1 MYPPFW
7 ENFENSI
14 PLSEGMCLCV
24 GEGGGGGPAM
34 KSIIKIPG
42 KVQFALLI
50 NLSKKLITSD
60 KIKN

>member
-1 MYPPFW
+1 MYPTFW

-14 PLSEGMCLCV
+14 PLSEGMCVCR
-24 GEGGGGGPAM
+24 GEGGGGPTM

>member
-7 ENFENSI
+7 ENFENSV
-14 PLSEGMCLCV
+14 PLSEGMGGCV
-24 GEGGGGGPAM
+24 SGKGGGDPAM